1 MGLELMEVSQ
11 SVVSVF
17 ETDLFKIFIHIAK
30 GNTLNKSNVI
40 FVLFVL
46 TARSEMLKNPKNA
59 ITKGKKCKGNIE
71 IRHRF
76 I

>member
-17 ETDLFKIFIHIAK
+17 ETDLFKIFIHIEK

-46 TARSEMLKNPKNA
+46 TARSEMLKNP
-59 ITKGKKCKGNIE
+59 
-71 IRHRF
+71 
-76 I
+76 

>member
-1 MGLELMEVSQ
+1 MMGLELMEVSQ

-40 FVLFVL
+40 FVLCVL
-46 TARSEMLKNPKNA
+46 TARSEMLKNP
-59 ITKGKKCKGNIE
+59 
-71 IRHRF
+71 
-76 I
+76 